1 MSNFTPFSISKQAQS
16 SSNQAKAKPES
27 FEDKV
32 KKRKPSRISADAQ
45 IAVQSDKTLISQL
58 RSFANTGETS
68 KSIATL
74 EASYT
79 KPTSKTSVPPS
90 LPPSSQN
97 FNKNQLEKLASQTSK
112 PITDDEADADVSEPE
127 TESDLES
134 LTGDDKIP
142 TDPNPDEEDESHEI
156 LREQLG
162 GIDIRKRRHD
172 EVDQKLKRRTVVD
185 RVALLGVA
193 ARELQATQEALSWAL
208 GVEVVKNE
216 DDDEETRSKRIKS
229 ETA

>member
-74 EASYT
+74 EASHT

-112 PITDDEADADVSEPE
+112 PITDDEADADVSEPD

-142 TDPNPDEEDESHEI
+142 TDPNTDEEDESHES
-156 LREQLG
+156 LRERLG
-162 GIDIRKRRHD
+162 GIEIRKRTHD
-172 EVDQKLKRRTVVD
+172 EVDQKLERRTVVD
-185 RVALLGVA
+185 RVASLGVA
-193 ARELQATQEALSWAL
+193 SRELQATQEPLSRAL